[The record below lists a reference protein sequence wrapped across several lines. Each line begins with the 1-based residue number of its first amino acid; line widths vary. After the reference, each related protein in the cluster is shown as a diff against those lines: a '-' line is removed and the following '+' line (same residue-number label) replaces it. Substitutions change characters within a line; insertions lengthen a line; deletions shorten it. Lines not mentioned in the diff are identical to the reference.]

1 MFRIYNPN
9 PLKKK
14 TGDCTIRAISKAL
27 GQDWHETFLA
37 LAIYGYVFCDMPNSD
52 DLWGM
57 YLKAKGFRRFIVPD
71 DGIGEYTVQ
80 DFCEDHPRGVFLL
93 SLKSHVVAVVDGDY
107 FDTFDCGGE
116 TPIYYW
122 MRKDY

>member
-1 MFRIYNPN
+1 MFRAYNPN
-9 PLKKK
+9 PLKRK
-14 TGDCTIRAISKAL
+14 TGDCTVRAISKAL

-57 YLKAKGFRRFIVPD
+57 YLKTKGFRRFIIPD
-71 DGIGEYTVQ
+71 DGIGKYTVE
-80 DFCEDHPRGVFLL
+80 DFCADHPEGVFLL
-93 SLKSHVVAVVDGDY
+93 ALKSHVVAVVDGDY

-122 MRKDY
+122 IRKEY